1 MSSSQMELP
10 MPTVQLSSA
19 LESRNPT
26 LFTKLETLAKV
37 ERMVGIAEVSLTD
50 RTRKVADRVRGA
62 VRLLIVLQDVLS
74 SSLQQGN
81 RLTILLKSD
90 PERSVAVIKS
100 QNVGIWSL
108 PTLSL
113 AIFKLRKRRACPIVP
128 VAFKTT
134 ITSCT

>member
-74 SSLQQGN
+74 SS
-81 RLTILLKSD
+81 
-90 PERSVAVIKS
+90 
-100 QNVGIWSL
+100 
-108 PTLSL
+108 
-113 AIFKLRKRRACPIVP
+113 
-128 VAFKTT
+128 
-134 ITSCT
+134 